1 MKHGFGYEIDFVNQK
16 IILTKSFAAK
26 AGTIES
32 AEYTMLLEV
41 RKNFPEFKIEL
52 REIAK
57 KAGKKTYAKLTYDNM
72 RMYITTVFGKNS
84 DQLKELENVIK
95 VSKSLSGKYAYVKS
109 WFLEKFPHY
118 DELTAV

>member
-72 RMYITTVFGKNS
+72 RMYITTMFGKSS

-95 VSKSLSGKYAYVKS
+95 ISKSFPGKYAYVKS

-118 DELTAV
+118 DELTVI

>member
-41 RKNFPEFKIEL
+41 RKNFPEFKI
-52 REIAK
+52 
-57 KAGKKTYAKLTYDNM
+57 
-72 RMYITTVFGKNS
+72 
-84 DQLKELENVIK
+84 
-95 VSKSLSGKYAYVKS
+95 
-109 WFLEKFPHY
+109 
-118 DELTAV
+118 

>member
-72 RMYITTVFGKNS
+72 RMYITTMFGKSS